1 MLLSLIAVN
10 VATAGFRSFQA
21 NQALLQMQ
29 AIRKAAFESSVF
41 ACAGVRELS
50 FRIGMYQLN
59 LRLLVG
65 MHLDNEASDE
75 QKTMVE
81 SLKSLGKGLRKTMV
95 SATRSVC
102 EGSSAGAAKLKGLV
116 NDQSKVAA
124 ERAASFKKQVI
135 EALLKVFMIG
145 AVSQALSALRKGST
159 LLKDVIDKVGMVKD
173 HADNLKGMVELVAKL
188 LAPDGTW
195 ADKSRALINLVVEV
209 SKILVAT
216 LTDSKVLQAIGKVV
230 AKATG
235 VLAVVVALY
244 DTAVNIMGAFNDA
257 VSPFW
262 FRPVHMNRLPKTN
275 NYE

>member
-1 MLLSLIAVN
+1 
-10 VATAGFRSFQA
+10 
-21 NQALLQMQ
+21 MQ

-135 EALLKVFMIG
+135 EALLKVLMIG
-145 AVSQALSALRKGST
+145 DAFSALKEGST
-159 LLKDVIDKVGMVKD
+159 LLRGLKGVIDKVGMVKD

-257 VSPFW
+257 VSPFLV
-262 FRPVHMNRLPKTN
+262 PTCS
-275 NYE
+275 YESIA

>member
-1 MLLSLIAVN
+1 
-10 VATAGFRSFQA
+10 
-21 NQALLQMQ
+21 MQ
-29 AIRKAAFESSVF
+29 AIRKAAFESPVF
-41 ACAGVRELS
+41 ACASVRELS

-65 MHLDNEASDE
+65 MHLDNKASDE
-75 QKTMVE
+75 QATMVE
-81 SLKSLGKGLRKTMV
+81 SLKELGKGLRKTMV

-124 ERAASFKKQVI
+124 KRAASFKKQVI

-145 AVSQALSALRKGST
+145 AVSQALSAFEKSST
-159 LLKDVIDKVGMVKD
+159 LLKSVIHKVGMVKG
-173 HADNLKGMVELVAKL
+173 HADKFKGMVDLVTKL

-209 SKILVAT
+209 SKILGAT
-216 LTDSKVLQAIGKVV
+216 LKENPEVLKAIGKVV

-262 FRPVHMNRLPKTN
+262 FRLVHMNRLTN